1 MGHHLSNRIEEIRKL
16 QSGGGGRCST
26 LPLPADMHSLRTRS
40 FSCKKPLHVDPIG
53 SLNAM
58 EDICPRHYYTF
69 LFFASKLC
77 HLFSFPHFFPTS
89 LSSTLVCPCAV
100 SNVGGVQFSC
110 LMGKDHR
117 PCDGLEEWVVLEF
130 EALLLNK
137 IVALVFLILWVF
149 LD

>member
-1 MGHHLSNRIEEIRKL
+1 M
-16 QSGGGGRCST
+16 
-26 LPLPADMHSLRTRS
+26 
-40 FSCKKPLHVDPIG
+40 DPIG

-69 LFFASKLC
+69 LFFASKFY
-77 HLFSFPHFFPTS
+77 HLFNFPHFFPTS
-89 LSSTLVCPCAV
+89 LSSCAV

-110 LMGKDHR
+110 LFGKDHCL
-117 PCDGLEEWVVLEF
+117 CDGLEGRVVLEF

-137 IVALVFLILWVF
+137 IVALVFFVWKLRGPF